1 MPKTV
6 EYLQVTSLIPGLFV
20 ISPIRFQISSCF
32 PVNYGLQFSAFSKK
46 PLSNPVKAPQSNRCI
61 QKSIKKQSKALLKH
75 LASLLFP
82 IFQQR
87 FYAFHNLNLVL

>member
-46 PLSNPVKAPQSNRCI
+46 PFSNPVKAPQSNRCI
-61 QKSIKKQSKALLKH
+61 KKQSIALLKH

-82 IFQQR
+82 IIQQR